1 MRGFLRPSL
10 RPETTEAQKQFAGF
24 SRSRRSKLA
33 KAAQTSLLKAD
44 QWASGTAVGADV
56 GQALERGIAGLKKK

>member
-10 RPETTEAQKQFAGF
+10 RPETTESQQRFAAF

-44 QWASGTAVGADV
+44 QWARGAAVGADI